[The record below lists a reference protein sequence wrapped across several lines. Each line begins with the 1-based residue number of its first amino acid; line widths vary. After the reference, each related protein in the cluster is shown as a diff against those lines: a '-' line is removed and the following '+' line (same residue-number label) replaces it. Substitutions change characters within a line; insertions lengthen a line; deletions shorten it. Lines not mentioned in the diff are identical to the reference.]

1 MLGGADNPNG
11 ELPSYI
17 TGADNSRMPV
27 TFPCVLASEAY
38 ITLGLGAGCN
48 LKTRDGRVNEKLS
61 PFTSSFLRNTCP
73 LAGLRQ
79 RGVI

>member
-1 MLGGADNPNG
+1 MAVVISSSVLDGN
-11 ELPSYI
+11 
-17 TGADNSRMPV
+17 NSRMPV

>member
-1 MLGGADNPNG
+1 MLDGNN
-11 ELPSYI
+11 
-17 TGADNSRMPV
+17 NRMPV

>member
-1 MLGGADNPNG
+1 MSSSVLDGN
-11 ELPSYI
+11 
-17 TGADNSRMPV
+17 NSRMPV

-61 PFTSSFLRNTCP
+61 PFTSSF
-73 LAGLRQ
+73 
-79 RGVI
+79 